1 MTSPSFRSIL
11 VPLDE
16 SPIARLVFATATAL
30 ARDLKAQVHLLRVLT
45 IDPQFPAAAHTKP
58 DGLERKLVDDART
71 ELDKWVTGV
80 TQIAFGPLAIVIG
93 DPWRQILEVANT
105 LDVDLIVLG
114 SHKYHGTD
122 RILGTVAS
130 KVVNHA
136 NRNVLVVHDRKGIDV
151 SEYSP
156 LLPLT

>member
-1 MTSPSFRSIL
+1 MTSPHFRNIL

-16 SPIARLVFATATAL
+16 SPIARLVFATATSL

-58 DGLERKLVDDART
+58 DGLEQKLVNDARI

-80 TQIAFGPLAIVIG
+80 TTIAFGSLVVVIG
-93 DPWRQILEVANT
+93 DPWRQILEVAVT
-105 LDVDLIVLG
+105 LDVDLIVIG

-151 SEYSP
+151 
-156 LLPLT
+156 L